1 MHEKCKDIGEICDYV
16 YPWLRIVECQ
26 GGSRDDFKYG
36 TINENIVVNEIKIK
50 KNDII
55 VADQSWI
62 ICVTQN
68 IIQETVYLLKNI

>member
-16 YPWLRIVECQ
+16 YPWLRKVECQ

-50 KNDII
+50 KMI
-55 VADQSWI
+55 
-62 ICVTQN
+62 
-68 IIQETVYLLKNI
+68 